1 MSRAASRGGPQRAP
15 SPAKA
20 NANGAAA
27 EEALIVAAHG
37 RHYVIELDDGSRLH
51 GFPRGKRSECAVGDR
66 VTIERAAS
74 DQCVITGFKP
84 RKNLLH
90 RSDQFKSKLL
100 AANIDQVVIVLA
112 TEPGFSEDL
121 LGRALVSAEALGI
134 RPLIIL
140 NKIDLTE
147 RLEEAR
153 GRLALYRGLG
163 YETLFLSVHGSP
175 DDTLAQ
181 LRPQLAHRASILIG
195 QSGMGKSS
203 LLNLLIPGVEAQTRE
218 ISAKLDSGKHTT
230 TFTRLYHL
238 PASVDG
244 EADGV
249 DSADGADPQARQ
261 RGCLID
267 SPGFQEFGL
276 HHLSEGM
283 LERAFPEFRPRL
295 TECRFYNCH
304 HINEPGCGVL
314 ASMKAGEISGRRHQL
329 YTQLLH
335 ESRQQKPW

>member
-1 MSRAASRGGPQRAP
+1 MLA
-15 SPAKA
+15 
-20 NANGAAA
+20 
-27 EEALIVAAHG
+27 
-37 RHYVIELDDGSRLH
+37 
-51 GFPRGKRSECAVGDR
+51 FPRGKRSDCAVGDR
-66 VTIERAAS
+66 VTVERAAA
-74 DQCVITGFKP
+74 DQCVITGVMP

-100 AANIDQVVIVLA
+100 AANIDQVAIVLA

-121 LGRALVSAEALGI
+121 LGRALVAAEALEI

-140 NKIDLTE
+140 NKTDLPA

-153 GRLALYRGLG
+153 GRLAIYGELG
-163 YETLFLSVHGSP
+163 YETVALSVHGDP

-181 LRPQLAHRASILIG
+181 LQPRVAGQATIFIG

-238 PASVDG
+238 PDEWG
-244 EADGV
+244 QG
-249 DSADGADPQARQ
+249 GN
-261 RGCLID
+261 LID

-283 LERAFPEFRPRL
+283 LERAFREFRPCL
-295 TECRFYNCH
+295 TACRFYNCH
-304 HINEPGCGVL
+304 HVNEPGCGVL
-314 ASMKAGEISGRRHQL
+314 DAIEAGAISPRRHQL
-329 YTQLLH
+329 YLQLLH
-335 ESRQQKPW
+335 ESQQQKPW

>member
-1 MSRAASRGGPQRAP
+1 MSRAGRGGPQRAA
-15 SPAKA
+15 SAAKA

-140 NKIDLTE
+140 NKIDLTA

-153 GRLALYRGLG
+153 GRLALYRDLG

-175 DDTLAQ
+175 EDTLAQ

-244 EADGV
+244 DETAAGGSD
-249 DSADGADPQARQ
+249 DPHARQ

-295 TECRFYNCH
+295 SDCRFYNCH

-314 ASMKAGEISGRRHQL
+314 ESMKSGEISTRRHQL

>member
-1 MSRAASRGGPQRAP
+1 MSRITRHRGATAVAGTRAATEP
-15 SPAKA
+15 
-20 NANGAAA
+20 
-27 EEALIVAAHG
+27 ALIVAAHG
-37 RHYVIELDDGSRLH
+37 RHYVVELQDEARSRMH
-51 GFPRGKRSECAVGDR
+51 AFPRGKKSDCAVGDH
-66 VTIERAAS
+66 VMVERAAA
-74 DQCVITGFKP
+74 DQCVIVEVRP
-84 RKNLLH
+84 RRNLLH

-100 AANIDQVVIVLA
+100 AANIDQVAIVLA

-121 LGRALVSAEALGI
+121 LGRALVSAEALEL
-134 RPLIIL
+134 RPLIVL

-153 GRLALYRGLG
+153 KRLELYRELG
-163 YETLFLSVHGSP
+163 YATVELSVHAAP
-175 DDTLAQ
+175 DDALAQ
-181 LRPQLAHRASILIG
+181 LRPRMAGAATILIG

-203 LLNLLIPGVEAQTRE
+203 LLNLLIPGVDAQTRE

-238 PASVDG
+238 PEDW
-244 EADGV
+244 
-249 DSADGADPQARQ
+249 GAD
-261 RGCLID
+261 GCLID

-295 TECRFYNCH
+295 TACRFYNCH
-304 HINEPGCGVL
+304 HTNEPGCGVL
-314 ASMKAGEISGRRHQL
+314 AAVEAGDIAPRRHQL
-329 YTQLLH
+329 YAQLLH

>member
-1 MSRAASRGGPQRAP
+1 MTRSARHHNAGKTAGQSTGNNTGNSSEAA
-15 SPAKA
+15 
-20 NANGAAA
+20 
-27 EEALIVAAHG
+27 IVIAAHG
-37 RHYVIELDDGSRLH
+37 RHYVVELDGGERLH
-51 GFPRGKRSECAVGDR
+51 AFPRGKKSDCAVGDHVR
-66 VTIERAAS
+66 IERAAA
-74 DQCVITGFKP
+74 DQGVIAAVEP
-84 RKNLLH
+84 RRNLLH

-100 AANIDQVVIVLA
+100 AANIDQVIIVLA
-112 TEPGFSEDL
+112 TEPSFSEDL
-121 LGRALVSAEALGI
+121 LGRALVSAEALEI
-134 RPLIIL
+134 RPLVIL
-140 NKIDLTE
+140 NKTDLPD
-147 RLEEAR
+147 RLEDAR
-153 GRLALYRGLG
+153 RRLALYRDLG
-163 YETLFLSVHGSP
+163 YETLELSVHAQP
-175 DDTLAQ
+175 EQALEQ
-181 LRPQLAHRASILIG
+181 LRPRTAGVASILIG

-203 LLNLLIPGVEAQTRE
+203 LLNLLIPGVETQTRE

-238 PASVDG
+238 PGAWATVDG
-244 EADGV
+244 RPGY
-249 DSADGADPQARQ
+249 
-261 RGCLID
+261 LID

-314 ASMKAGEISGRRHQL
+314 AAIEAGDISPRRHEL

>member
-1 MSRAASRGGPQRAP
+1 MSRATRHRNAGGGTHAGTLTE
-15 SPAKA
+15 S
-20 NANGAAA
+20 
-27 EEALIVAAHG
+27 ALIVAAHG
-37 RHYVIELDDGSRLH
+37 RHYVVELADGARMH
-51 GFPRGKRSECAVGDR
+51 AFPRGKKSDCAVGDH
-66 VTIERAAS
+66 VSVERAAA
-74 DQCVITGFKP
+74 DQCVITGVAP

-100 AANIDQVVIVLA
+100 AANIDQVIIVLA

-134 RPLIIL
+134 RPLVVL
-140 NKIDLTE
+140 NKTDLPE

-163 YETLFLSVHGSP
+163 YDTLELSVRADP
-175 DDTLAQ
+175 AQALAALQ
-181 LRPQLAHRASILIG
+181 PRVAGLASILIG

-203 LLNLLIPGVEAQTRE
+203 LLNLLIPGVDAQTRE

-238 PASVDG
+238 PQDWGTVDG
-244 EADGV
+244 RQ
-249 DSADGADPQARQ
+249 GA
-261 RGCLID
+261 LID

-276 HHLSEGM
+276 YHLSEGM
-283 LERAFPEFRPRL
+283 LERAFPEFRPLL
-295 TECRFYNCH
+295 TACRFYNCH
-304 HINEPGCGVL
+304 HVNEPGCGVL
-314 ASMKAGEISGRRHQL
+314 AAVASGDISERRHQL

-335 ESRQQKPW
+335 ESSQQKPW

>member
-1 MSRAASRGGPQRAP
+1 MSRHSRHQNAGRAAGTGSH
-15 SPAKA
+15 
-20 NANGAAA
+20 GA
-27 EEALIVAAHG
+27 ERALIIAAHG
-37 RHYVIELDDGSRLH
+37 RHYVVELEDGTRLH
-51 GFPRGKRSECAVGDR
+51 AFPRGKKSDCAVGDL
-66 VTIERAAS
+66 VHVERAAA
-74 DQCVITGFKP
+74 DQCVIAGALP

-100 AANIDQVVIVLA
+100 AANIDQVIIVLA
-112 TEPGFSEDL
+112 TEPSFSEDL
-121 LGRALVSAEALGI
+121 LGRALVSAEALEI
-134 RPLIIL
+134 RPLVIL
-140 NKIDLTE
+140 NKTDLTE
-147 RLEEAR
+147 RLETAQQ
-153 GRLALYRGLG
+153 RLALYRGLG
-163 YETLFLSVHGSP
+163 YETLALSVHADPG
-175 DDTLAQ
+175 DALARLQ
-181 LRPQLAHRASILIG
+181 PRVAGLSSILIG

-238 PASVDG
+238 PDG
-244 EADGV
+244 WGTV
-249 DSADGADPQARQ
+249 SGR
-261 RGCLID
+261 RGHLID

-314 ASMKAGEISGRRHQL
+314 SAIESGGIDARRHDL

>member
-1 MSRAASRGGPQRAP
+1 MSRTLRHRTAGSGTVAGTAP
-15 SPAKA
+15 E
-20 NANGAAA
+20 G
-27 EEALIVAAHG
+27 ALIVAAHG
-37 RHYVIELDDGSRLH
+37 RHYVAELADGSRMH
-51 GFPRGKRSECAVGDR
+51 AFPRGKKSEAAVGDH
-66 VTIERAAS
+66 VSIERAAA
-74 DQCVITGFKP
+74 DQCVITAVRP

-100 AANIDQVVIVLA
+100 AANIDQVIIVLA

-121 LGRALVSAEALGI
+121 LGRALVSAEALEI
-134 RPLIIL
+134 RPLIVL
-140 NKIDLTE
+140 NKTDLPD
-147 RLEEAR
+147 RLEESR
-153 GRLALYRGLG
+153 GRLALYRNLG
-163 YETLFLSVHGSP
+163 YDTVELSVRGNP
-175 DDTLAQ
+175 EQTLAELQ
-181 LRPQLAHRASILIG
+181 PRLAGLASILIG

-238 PASVDG
+238 PADWGTVDG
-244 EADGV
+244 
-249 DSADGADPQARQ
+249 R

-314 ASMKAGEISGRRHQL
+314 AAIDAGGISERRHQL

>member
-20 NANGAAA
+20 NANAAAA

-121 LGRALVSAEALGI
+121 LGRALPPA
-134 RPLIIL
+134 
-140 NKIDLTE
+140 
-147 RLEEAR
+147 AR
-153 GRLALYRGLG
+153 
-163 YETLFLSVHGSP
+163 
-175 DDTLAQ
+175 
-181 LRPQLAHRASILIG
+181 
-195 QSGMGKSS
+195 
-203 LLNLLIPGVEAQTRE
+203 
-218 ISAKLDSGKHTT
+218 
-230 TFTRLYHL
+230 
-238 PASVDG
+238 
-244 EADGV
+244 
-249 DSADGADPQARQ
+249 
-261 RGCLID
+261 
-267 SPGFQEFGL
+267 
-276 HHLSEGM
+276 
-283 LERAFPEFRPRL
+283 
-295 TECRFYNCH
+295 
-304 HINEPGCGVL
+304 
-314 ASMKAGEISGRRHQL
+314 SGR
-329 YTQLLH
+329 
-335 ESRQQKPW
+335 SC